1 MPRRYLKATRAP
13 VRIYPPTPL
22 AIRTTP
28 LFKKQTTPAT
38 LLATRPKNKIHKP
51 TRQKT
56 QICHAFIKPAPNSQP
71 HAQTTH
77 NARATLLRASH
88 LRAPKTK
95 RPALYSHREPTNPTP
110 KPPKFIKHL
119 PNFKEIY

>member
-22 AIRTTP
+22 TIRATL
-28 LFKKQTTPAT
+28 LFKKQTTPAI

-56 QICHAFIKPAPNSQP
+56 QICHAFIKPTPTLNPRQILSHTP
-71 HAQTTH
+71 KLPR
-77 NARATLLRASH
+77 ARALLR
-88 LRAPKTK
+88 
-95 RPALYSHREPTNPTP
+95 
-110 KPPKFIKHL
+110 
-119 PNFKEIY
+119 